1 MSYSSFRS
9 IRIIRRQSKLSP
21 NQRAFLYNKV
31 MDLTLSNL
39 ESFDNSLILNH
50 VEFHVNEGE
59 FVAILGPSGC
69 GKSTILNGWDGDFC
83 VQLKT
88 SDIYKVFS
96 QDKKVF
102 VQTQKE
108 TLLLKMRLYEFEE
121 LSQKCGWSRFIRI
134 SNTDIV
140 NFDNASRFDMSF
152 SGNIKIIL
160 KNGDNAFVS
169 RRYMNKIRGELCLKK

>member
-1 MSYSSFRS
+1 MKTEIKIENCDVPFCVIHTAEKTEQIQEIAEKISMF
-9 IRIIRRQSKLSP
+9 
-21 NQRAFLYNKV
+21 NA
-31 MDLTLSNL
+31 D
-39 ESFDNSLILNH
+39 
-50 VEFHVNEGE
+50 
-59 FVAILGPSGC
+59 

-83 VQLKT
+83 VQLKP

-102 VQTQKE
+102 VQAQKE

-121 LSQKCGWSRFIRI
+121 LAQKCGWSKFIRI

-140 NFDNASRFDMSF
+140 NFENASKFDMSF